1 MRKSGKSRE
10 NVMEAKGEKRK
21 TLGKHKVT
29 EKVKT
34 KFSNN

>member
-1 MRKSGKSRE
+1 MRKPGKGRE
-10 NVMEAKGEKRK
+10 NVMEAKRKKRK

-34 KFSNN
+34 KNF